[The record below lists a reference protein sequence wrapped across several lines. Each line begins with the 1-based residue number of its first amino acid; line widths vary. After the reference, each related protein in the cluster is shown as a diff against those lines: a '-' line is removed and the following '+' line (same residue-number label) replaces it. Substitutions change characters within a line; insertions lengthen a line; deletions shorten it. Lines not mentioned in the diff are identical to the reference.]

1 MATSVVSSPTSSIKQ
16 RRYRFATEVVTVDN
30 PDDPHNAASVPIY
43 QSATFKQTGAG
54 GGGDYDY
61 SRSGNPTRTQLGKD
75 HLLFYN
81 DNAYSRLMRGYDR
94 EPLGQDY
101 EC

>member
-1 MATSVVSSPTSSIKQ
+1 MASSAVSSPTSSIKQ

-43 QSATFKQTGAG
+43 QSATFKQVGAG

-61 SRSGNPTRTQLGKD
+61 SRSGNPTRTQLGKGSFLYD
-75 HLLFYN
+75 M
-81 DNAYSRLMRGYDR
+81 DNAILYRY
-94 EPLGQDY
+94 
-101 EC
+101 